1 MRDLIKIFEEIRE
14 EFHEDMRTFIE
25 EEIVPLLKEFCEEY
39 GLTYRSGNGTWLFCR
54 ADGRHLP
61 DWFDEDDE
69 NDSDLTEE
77 FRETYEEVMHLLYL
91 EIEPDLLVGFWVP
104 DIG

>member
-1 MRDLIKIFEEIRE
+1 MRDLIEIFEEIRE
-14 EFHEDMRTFIE
+14 EFHEDMRTFIQ

-39 GLTYRSGNGTWLFCR
+39 GLTYRSGNGTWLFYQ

-61 DWFDEDDE
+61 DWFEDDDFD
-69 NDSDLTEE
+69 NWDLSEE